1 LADSRLVRVDILLAG
16 GHRQALELEADSPLL
31 QGLLDALVARV
42 AAAPGRAVVFQIPI
56 EEGRSA
62 LTFTSDQLV
71 GLTTMPP
78 VLAGTEDV
86 IVTPEA
92 LGLVLARYVRL
103 LDVLG
108 AAAKG
113 RLLDEAIARAP
124 DLVPSRVTTNVSGY
138 RRSRLVN
145 DPAELAAD
153 LLACVRDRLP
163 ELCGRLDVAPFP
175 VGQIEAQLTVHNDG
189 DFYRVHTDD
198 GDEGTRTREISY
210 VYYFHRQPKRFTGGE
225 LVLFDGRIENGRV
238 VGTGPPIVVEP
249 VDDSLVVFPSG
260 CLHEV
265 RPVQMLSADLGDG
278 RFTINGWVRRAS
290 GDPAG

>member
-1 LADSRLVRVDILLAG
+1 MDSRLVRVDVLLAG
-16 GHRQALELEADSPLL
+16 GHRQALELPADSPLL

-42 AAAPGRAVVFQIPI
+42 AAAPARVVIFQIPI

-92 LGLVLARYVRL
+92 LGLVPARYVRL

-108 AAAKG
+108 PAAKG

-145 DPAELAAD
+145 DPGELAAD
-153 LLACVRDRLP
+153 LVARVRDRLP
-163 ELCGRLDVAPFP
+163 ELCDRLDVVPFP

-189 DFYRVHTDD
+189 DFYRAHTDN

-225 LVLFDGRIENGRV
+225 LVLFDGRIENGQV
-238 VGTGPPIVVEP
+238 VATGPPIVIEP
-249 VDDSLVVFPSG
+249 VDDSLVVFPSA

-265 RPVQMLSADLGDG
+265 RPVQMMSADQGDG
-278 RFTINGWVRRAS
+278 RFTINGWVRRAP